1 MEHFKE
7 IVYQGKVR
15 EIFKGV
21 SGFRLPSGKV
31 IDVLSGVYAI
41 EVDFVSKWAESIGQS
56 LQYAYESKKLPCI
69 VFIYDEIENRILL
82 NSVRPLLEQLN
93 IKVFTMDVRTFYL
106 KTFI

>member
-1 MEHFKE
+1 MNHFKE
-7 IVYQGKVR
+7 KVYQEKIR

-21 SGFRLPSGKV
+21 SDYHLPSGKI

-56 LQYAYESKKLPCI
+56 LQYAYESGKLPCI

-82 NSVRPLLEQLN
+82 NSVRPLLIQLN
-93 IKVFTMDVRTFYL
+93 IKVFTMDNRTFFL